1 MYSYEDRIRAVK
13 LYINRQCCSRFTP
26 LRCLPPCSGLRP
38 ETPRRMEMIKKL
50 VDALKSRDKSWTRC
64 GTLQV
69 YAGTLRLRP
78 ELLAEIDAKT
88 PTAATASVAPKA

>member
-1 MYSYEDRIRAVK
+1 
-13 LYINRQCCSRFTP
+13 
-26 LRCLPPCSGLRP
+26 
-38 ETPRRMEMIKKL
+38 MEMIKKL

-78 ELLAEIDAKT
+78 ELLAEIDAKKPHAKTGSGT
-88 PTAATASVAPKA
+88 PKI

>member
-38 ETPRRMEMIKKL
+38 ETPRQMNMIKNVSGRTQIKRH
-50 VDALKSRDKSWTRC
+50 LKSNN
-64 GTLQV
+64 
-69 YAGTLRLRP
+69 
-78 ELLAEIDAKT
+78 
-88 PTAATASVAPKA
+88 